1 MYINEYKVHKQYIGD
16 MNTHRTAIFIDVS
29 YVYFVQ
35 LRNFIIMEVY
45 IMDMAIIDGA
55 LKLFM
60 LAGVIRL
67 IK

>member
-1 MYINEYKVHKQYIGD
+1 
-16 MNTHRTAIFIDVS
+16 MNTKCTVGTQAMMSCTLGSV
-29 YVYFVQ
+29 FVAVGSWG
-35 LRNFIIMEVY
+35 FVCDGKSIVVGVC

>member
-1 MYINEYKVHKQYIGD
+1 MQFCVVRILYGDGNFYKMG
-16 MNTHRTAIFIDVS
+16 
-29 YVYFVQ
+29 
-35 LRNFIIMEVY
+35 VY